1 MWWFMQI
8 WVNNHHTIYIHY
20 SSIVI
25 YMHTY
30 IIIIIILYLIITWY
44 TLYASTKRYV
54 PQLTNYTSHRFS
66 RCFGTTGDRTGPP
79 PVAQAVGTVKGRVR
93 TTVPWAAGRSQGPAG
108 GARQSGTST
117 ARGGQTETSRG
128 PRAHGPEWQVAV
140 AHQRGLCWSSI
151 VCNTYDRIPTQNSR
165 VMSIIKYFYVSD
177 S

>member
-1 MWWFMQI
+1 MQI
-8 WVNNHHTIYIHY
+8 WVNNHHTIYYIHY

-25 YMHTY
+25 YMHTRI
-30 IIIIIILYLIITWY
+30 IIIIIILYLIIIWY
-44 TLYASTKRYV
+44 TLYYASTKRYV
-54 PQLTNYTSHRFS
+54 PQLTDYTSHRFS
-66 RCFGTTGDRTGPP
+66 RCTTGDRTGPP

-140 AHQRGLCWSSI
+140 AHQRGSCRLLIMI

>member
-1 MWWFMQI
+1 
-8 WVNNHHTIYIHY
+8 
-20 SSIVI
+20 
-25 YMHTY
+25 MHTR
-30 IIIIIILYLIITWY
+30 IIIIIILYLIIICDNIR
-44 TLYASTKRYV
+44 YASTKRYV

-79 PVAQAVGTVKGRVR
+79 PIAQTVGTVKGRVR

-108 GARQSGTST
+108 GARQSGTSA

-140 AHQRGLCWSSI
+140 AHQRGSCWLLIMI
-151 VCNTYDRIPTQNSR
+151 VCNTHTTVYRMPTQNSR
-165 VMSIIKYFYVSD
+165 VISFMKHFYVSD